1 MGRNE
6 GSPGQARHVVSQSCS
21 RMKGDLVWK
30 GSLAQAS
37 VSLPQSPA
45 PSLGQVSLCGPGWQ
59 PDPPGS
65 LLSLGVPCS
74 VMWRQGPLSSFY
86 PHSCPTGHTAVS
98 SVHFPESP
106 LTDPPRLSCPEGDSG
121 SSVGCG
127 KRVHIKEFA
136 YE

>member
-21 RMKGDLVWK
+21 RMKGDLVWR
-30 GSLAQAS
+30 GSLARAS

-65 LLSLGVPCS
+65 LLSSGGALQCDVEAGATLEFPPAQLSHQPHCCVFCS
-74 VMWRQGPLSSFY
+74 LSR
-86 PHSCPTGHTAVS
+86 
-98 SVHFPESP
+98 ESP
-106 LTDPPRLSCPEGDSG
+106 
-121 SSVGCG
+121 
-127 KRVHIKEFA
+127 
-136 YE
+136 Y